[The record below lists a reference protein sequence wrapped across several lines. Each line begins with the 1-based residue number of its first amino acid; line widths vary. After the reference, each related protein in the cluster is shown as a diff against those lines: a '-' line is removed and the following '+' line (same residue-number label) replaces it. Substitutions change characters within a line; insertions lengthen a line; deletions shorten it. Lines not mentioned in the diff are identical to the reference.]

1 MDREKKKLDG
11 KSFNIIEDN
20 IKKLQELFP
29 EIVTEGKVDI
39 DKLAL
44 LFDKARNED
53 TEENLDGEER
63 YEFTW
68 KGKKE
73 SMRIAQKQ
81 STGTLRPCREDS
93 VNFDETQN
101 LYIEGDNLEVL
112 RALQNSYRGK
122 VKMIYIVIYN

>member
-1 MDREKKKLDG
+1 MEKLDG
-11 KSFNIIEDN
+11 KTFDIVSDN
-20 IKKLQELFP
+20 IKKLEELFP

-44 LFDKARNED
+44 LFDKNRNNYENEKLR
-53 TEENLDGEER
+53 EENVKKDGEER

-73 SMRIAQKQ
+73 ALRMAQKQ
-81 STGTLRPCREDS
+81 TTGTLRPCREES

-101 LYIEGDNLEVL
+101 LYIEGDNL
-112 RALQNSYRGK
+112 
-122 VKMIYIVIYN
+122 IY